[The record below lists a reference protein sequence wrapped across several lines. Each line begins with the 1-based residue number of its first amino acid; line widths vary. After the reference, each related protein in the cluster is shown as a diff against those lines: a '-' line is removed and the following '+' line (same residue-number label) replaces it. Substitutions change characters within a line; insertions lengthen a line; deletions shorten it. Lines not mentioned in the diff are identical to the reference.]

1 MESKMIQKV
10 DSGQNESNK
19 EADSRVLNQKR
30 AAQLRAALAI

>member
-10 DSGQNESNK
+10 DSGQNESKK
-19 EADSRVLNQKR
+19 EADSRVYKPKR